1 MTTEYSGAVIYIF
14 WRVES
19 MVQVYV
25 NSLFG
30 SKVLEFTSIRCIA
43 KALKQQR
50 WRPLQLFIL
59 DICRCSGYS
68 MEYFVCRFY
77 STSGTKIMKM
87 NLSYVANE
95 YFGKDF
101 HDRAAIVFWVN

>member
-1 MTTEYSGAVIYIF
+1 MHSQGPETAKIETFTT
-14 WRVES
+14 
-19 MVQVYV
+19 
-25 NSLFG
+25 
-30 SKVLEFTSIRCIA
+30 
-43 KALKQQR
+43 
-50 WRPLQLFIL
+50 LQLFIL
-59 DICRCSGYS
+59 DIRRCCGYS

>member
-1 MTTEYSGAVIYIF
+1 MHSQGPETAKMETFTT
-14 WRVES
+14 
-19 MVQVYV
+19 
-25 NSLFG
+25 
-30 SKVLEFTSIRCIA
+30 
-43 KALKQQR
+43 
-50 WRPLQLFIL
+50 LQLFIL
-59 DICRCSGYS
+59 DIRRCSGYS